1 MGYYI
6 TVLTRH
12 LTVSEQ
18 FNSFLSAFLPM
29 AMESVV
35 LSDALLALASG
46 HLSLINNSY
55 KVTALEARSIAIRN
69 LAMAIG
75 TPSSLTTWHEITAAA
90 CLIFVVSEVG
100 TGDCKGW
107 YSHLKGAKNIIMSAS
122 VCSSSGKTLRGPE
135 AFKTSSEGQWVLRN
149 FAYHDIIG
157 SVTLRKRPLLDSS
170 YLDGI
175 TDVVDSYLGVAT
187 ELLCFLATI
196 SSLDEDTKLNEN
208 MSSHEA
214 RSRDALFHSTS
225 ATLEKRLQDWHC
237 NPDAPAD
244 LAAVAYAFQS
254 AALIVFYRLVRSRLN
269 LGDHTSLRTLYSN
282 SRLVGIVQ
290 SKIRDHVSKIMSHV
304 TSIPIGT
311 APESAL
317 LFPLFMAGGEAE
329 EVCHVDLIRK
339 RLQMTLEQR
348 QFQNVSRA
356 LEILERL
363 WDLRQRKDGA
373 NADWSHI
380 LDASGGYLLLT

>member
-46 HLSLINNSY
+46 HLSLVNNSY

-69 LAMAIG
+69 LAMAIS
-75 TPSSLTTWHEITAAA
+75 TPSNLVTWHEINAAA

-100 TGDCKGW
+100 TGDCKDW
-107 YSHLKGAKNIIMSAS
+107 YNHLQGAKNIIMSAS
-122 VCSSSGKTLRGPE
+122 ACSSSGKTLLGPE
-135 AFKTSSEGQWVLRN
+135 AFKTSAEGRWVLRN

-157 SVTLRKRPLLDSS
+157 SVTLRKRPLLEGS
-170 YLDGI
+170 YLNGI

-196 SSLDEDTKLNEN
+196 SSLDEDTKLDEDMPN
-208 MSSHEA
+208 HEVK
-214 RSRDALFHSTS
+214 SRNALFHNTS
-225 ATLEKRLQDWHC
+225 ANLEKKLQDWRC
-237 NPDAPAD
+237 NHDAPEA
-244 LAAVAYAFQS
+244 LAAVAYAIQG
-254 AALIVFYRLVRSRLN
+254 AALIVFYRLVRNRLR
-269 LGDHTSLRTLYSN
+269 LSDHPGLVKLPSN
-282 SRLVGIVQ
+282 SRLIDVVQ
-290 SKIRDHVSKIMSHV
+290 SKIRDQVSNIMSHV
-304 TSIPIGT
+304 ASIPIGT

-317 LFPLFMAGGEAE
+317 LFPLFMAGGETRE
-329 EVCHVDLIRK
+329 DCYVSLIRK
-339 RLQMTLEQR
+339 RLRMTLDQR
-348 QFQNVSRA
+348 KFQNVARA
-356 LEILERL
+356 LEVLEQL
-363 WDLRQRKDGA
+363 WNRRQGTDGA
-373 NADWSHI
+373 NADWSDI
-380 LDASGGYLLLT
+380 LHACGEYLLLT